1 MAEKGVRRMTGGKG
15 WIDPESGLSDAQVQ
29 QRVQAGKV
37 NRDASVPT
45 KSIGRIIRD
54 NACTLFNLINAV
66 LAMAVLLV
74 GSYKNLLFLGVV
86 FCNLIIGTVQEIR
99 AKRTV
104 DKLSLLSAAGAQVI
118 RGGKKQTVPLDEVVL
133 DDILELSSGGQ
144 IAADCVI
151 RSGECEVNESLVTGE
166 ADPIHKTVGDTL
178 LSGSYLVSGRC
189 RAQVEHVGTDNYI
202 ATISAGA
209 KQLKRAQS
217 AIMDAL
223 NRIIRFVSIMIIPV
237 GALLFLKQLS
247 IDGNTLQQAVVST
260 TAALIGMIPEGLVL
274 LTSSVLAV
282 SVIRLSRHRVLVQE
296 LYCIEALARV
306 DVLCLDK
313 TGTITEGRMELH
325 DVVPLGN
332 ACRAQAEQALG
343 ALACAQEDG
352 GPTMDA
358 VRRRYPSSS
367 GWAAVQTV
375 PFSSEKKWS
384 GASFAGHGTYVL
396 GAPEFVLRGNIGG
409 IEPEMARYTRE
420 NRVLLL
426 AYADGGFVGRG
437 LPEGLCPLALI
448 LIRDVI
454 RPQAP
459 DTLRYFADQGVGL
472 KVISGDNMH
481 TVSAIARRAGLEGAD
496 RCVDA
501 STLKTEEELAEAA
514 ERYTVFGRVSP
525 MQKQQLVRA
534 LKAQGHTV
542 AMTGDGVNDVLALR
556 EADCSVAMASGSD
569 AARNVAQ
576 LVLLDSRFDAMPR
589 VVAEGRRTINNI
601 QRSASLFLVKTIY
614 ATLLA
619 VLFLLIPLP
628 YPFMP
633 IQLTL
638 TSVFTIGIPSFVLA
652 LEPNRERVKGDFLRN
667 VISKAVPGAV
677 TIVFNVLVVSAAA
690 FLLDIPQQQMSTMC
704 VMLTGFTGFLLVFR
718 ICLPFNPL
726 RVALFGFI
734 VGGFTLCVIF
744 LHGLFSLVPLPLM
757 QLIALLICAVGAFV
771 VLSGML
777 YLFEHMGKKKER
789 TNDK

>member
-1 MAEKGVRRMTGGKG
+1 M
-15 WIDPESGLSDAQVQ
+15 
-29 QRVQAGKV
+29 
-37 NRDASVPT
+37 
-45 KSIGRIIRD
+45 
-54 NACTLFNLINAV
+54 
-66 LAMAVLLV
+66 
-74 GSYKNLLFLGVV
+74 
-86 FCNLIIGTVQEIR
+86 
-99 AKRTV
+99 
-104 DKLSLLSAAGAQVI
+104 
-118 RGGKKQTVPLDEVVL
+118 
-133 DDILELSSGGQ
+133 
-144 IAADCVI
+144 
-151 RSGECEVNESLVTGE
+151 
-166 ADPIHKTVGDTL
+166 
-178 LSGSYLVSGRC
+178 
-189 RAQVEHVGTDNYI
+189 
-202 ATISAGA
+202 
-209 KQLKRAQS
+209 
-217 AIMDAL
+217 
-223 NRIIRFVSIMIIPV
+223 
-237 GALLFLKQLS
+237 
-247 IDGNTLQQAVVST
+247 
-260 TAALIGMIPEGLVL
+260 
-274 LTSSVLAV
+274 
-282 SVIRLSRHRVLVQE
+282 
-296 LYCIEALARV
+296 
-306 DVLCLDK
+306 
-313 TGTITEGRMELH
+313 
-325 DVVPLGN
+325 
-332 ACRAQAEQALG
+332 
-343 ALACAQEDG
+343 
-352 GPTMDA
+352 
-358 VRRRYPSSS
+358 
-367 GWAAVQTV
+367 
-375 PFSSEKKWS
+375 
-384 GASFAGHGTYVL
+384 
-396 GAPEFVLRGNIGG
+396 
-409 IEPEMARYTRE
+409 
-420 NRVLLL
+420 
-426 AYADGGFVGRG
+426 
-437 LPEGLCPLALI
+437 
-448 LIRDVI
+448 
-454 RPQAP
+454 
-459 DTLRYFADQGVGL
+459 
-472 KVISGDNMH
+472 ISGDNMH

-496 RCVDA
+496 RCVDV

-525 MQKQQLVRA
+525 MQKRQLVKA

>member
-1 MAEKGVRRMTGGKG
+1 MTGGKG
-15 WIDPESGLSDAQVQ
+15 FIDPESGLSDAQVQ

-45 KSIGRIIRD
+45 KSISRIIRD

-66 LAMAVLLV
+66 LATAVLLV

-86 FCNLIIGTVQEIR
+86 FSNLIIGTVQEIR

-104 DKLSLLSAAGAQVI
+104 DKLSLLSAAGAHVI
-118 RGGKKQTVPLDEVVL
+118 RGGKRKTVPLEEVVL

-151 RSGECEVNESLVTGE
+151 RIGECEVNESLVTGE

-189 RAQVEHVGTDNYI
+189 RAQVEHVGADNYI

-247 IDGNTLQQAVVST
+247 IDGNTLSHAVVST

-325 DVVPLGN
+325 DVVPLGEGF
-332 ACRAQAEQALG
+332 RMQAEQALS
-343 ALACAQEDG
+343 ALACVQEDG

-358 VRRRYPSSS
+358 VRRRYSSS
-367 GWAAVQTV
+367 PGWNVVQTM

-396 GAPEFVLRGNIGG
+396 GAPEFVLRGNIGA
-409 IEPEMARYTRE
+409 IEPMMVRYTRE

-426 AYADGGFVGRG
+426 AHADGGFVGRDLPDG
-437 LPEGLCPLALI
+437 LRPMALI

-459 DTLRYFADQGVGL
+459 DTLRYFAEQGVGL

-501 STLKTEEELAEAA
+501 STLKTDEELAAAA

-576 LVLLDSRFDAMPR
+576 LVLLDSRFDAMPL

-652 LEPNRERVKGDFLRN
+652 LEPNWERVKGDFLRN

-690 FLLDIPQQQMSTMC
+690 FLLDIPQQQISTMC

-726 RVALFGFI
+726 RIALFAVI
-734 VGGFTLCVIF
+734 VGGFTLCIIF
-744 LHGLFSLVPLPLM
+744 LHSLFSLAPLPWM
-757 QLIALLICAVGAFV
+757 QLTALLICAAGAFV

-777 YLFEHMGKKKER
+777 YLFEHMGNKKE
-789 TNDK
+789 TKDK

>member
-1 MAEKGVRRMTGGKG
+1 MAVGKG
-15 WIDPESGLSDAQVQ
+15 FVNPENGLSDVQVQ
-29 QRVQAGKV
+29 QRMQAGKV
-37 NRDASVPT
+37 NRDTSVPT

-66 LAMAVLLV
+66 LAAAVLLV

-86 FCNLIIGTVQEIR
+86 FCNLVIGTVQEIR

-104 DKLSLLSAAGAQVI
+104 DKLSLLSAAGAHVI
-118 RGGKKQTVPLDEVVL
+118 RGGKKRTVPLEEVVL
-133 DDILELSSGGQ
+133 DDILELTSGGQ

-166 ADPIHKTVGDTL
+166 ADPIHKTAGDTL

-189 RAQVEHVGTDNYI
+189 RAQVEHVGADNYI

-247 IDGNTLQQAVVST
+247 IDGNTLSQAVVST

-325 DVVPLGN
+325 DVVPLGEGS
-332 ACRAQAEQALG
+332 RLQAEQALG
-343 ALACAQEDG
+343 ALAGVQDDG

-358 VRRRYPSSS
+358 VRRRYPSAS
-367 GWAAVQTV
+367 GWSAVQTV

-384 GASFAGHGTYVL
+384 GATFAGRGTYVL
-396 GAPEFVLRGNIGG
+396 GAPEFVLRGNIGAV
-409 IEPEMARYTRE
+409 EPAMARYTRE

-426 AYADGGFVGRG
+426 AHADGGFVGRD
-437 LPEGLCPLALI
+437 LPEGLRPLALI

-459 DTLRYFADQGVGL
+459 DTLRYFAEQGVGL

-496 RCVDA
+496 CCVDA
-501 STLKTEEELAEAA
+501 STLKTDEELAAAA

-525 MQKQQLVRA
+525 MQKQQLIRA

-576 LVLLDSRFDAMPR
+576 LVLLDSRFDAMPQ

-690 FLLDIPQQQMSTMC
+690 FLLDIPQQQISTMC

-726 RVALFGFI
+726 RIALFAVI
-734 VGGFTLCVIF
+734 VGGFTLCVFF
-744 LHGLFSLVPLPLM
+744 LHSLFSLVPLPWM
-757 QLIALLICAVGAFV
+757 QLTALLICAAGAFV

-777 YLFEHMGKKKER
+777 YLFEHMGKKKE
-789 TNDK
+789 TKDN